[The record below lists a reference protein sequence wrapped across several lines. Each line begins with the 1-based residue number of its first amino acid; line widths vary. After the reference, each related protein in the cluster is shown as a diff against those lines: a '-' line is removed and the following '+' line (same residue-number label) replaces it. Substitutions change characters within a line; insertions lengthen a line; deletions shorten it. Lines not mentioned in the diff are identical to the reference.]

1 MTRVLSFL
9 LIVLSLLVLG
19 AHFMRSGFGAFV
31 VIALLLVLLLPVRR
45 RWVARTVQ
53 LVLVLGSL
61 EWVRTLVQLA
71 MWRGQQG
78 EPFLRMVLILG
89 TVAALT
95 LGAALLFQTRS
106 LKSIYGLQRKGTFD
120 ARTEE

>member
-1 MTRVLSFL
+1 MTRVLSFT

-19 AHFMRSGFGAFV
+19 AHFMRSGLGAFV
-31 VIALLLVLLLPVRR
+31 VLTLALVLLLPVRR

-53 LVLVLGSL
+53 FVLVLGAL

-71 MWRGQQG
+71 MWRNQHG

-89 TVAALT
+89 AVAALA
-95 LGAALLFQTRS
+95 LGSAMLFQTRS
-106 LKSIYGLQRKGTFD
+106 LKRIYGLQREGASEAEK
-120 ARTEE
+120 E

>member
-1 MTRVLSFL
+1 MTRALSFT

-19 AHFMRSGFGAFV
+19 AHFMRSGLGVFV
-31 VIALLLVLLLPVRR
+31 ALALLLVLLLPVRR

-71 MWRGQQG
+71 MWRNQHG

-89 TVAALT
+89 AVAAVT
-95 LGAALLFQTRS
+95 LGSAMLFQTPSFKR
-106 LKSIYGLQRKGTFD
+106 IYGLQREGTLG
-120 ARTEE
+120 AEKE